1 MLDGETATPAVLS
14 FLRGSKVGQVVT
26 LPPQGEER
34 GGREEVGDEVEVER
48 GEGGPVLR
56 HLLPAT
62 KKAYLC
68 DTRRYW

>member
-1 MLDGETATPAVLS
+1 MTGGHTFAAGGRE
-14 FLRGSKVGQVVT
+14 RG
-26 LPPQGEER
+26 PR
-34 GGREEVGDEVEVER
+34 GGREEVEDEVEVER
-48 GEGGPVLR
+48 EEGGPVFR